1 MFQGGQAAIQT
12 RAGGI
17 RGAVLRLASSA
28 ICIMYNGLTKWDQ
41 GRIYLI
47 FFYICVFGGV
57 TGGCTAGQIMDWW
70 MLKHRKCDTKIN
82 KCIYCSTCDQIAIV
96 NIFTFLDYF
105 YFIQLF
111 HCIFRILS
119 DSFMYEWSRQGYGWE
134 RSGRR
139 SGIVVNLMRSAGGAA
154 AASITQ
160 GQGSSRADP

>member
-28 ICIMYNGLTKWDQ
+28 ICIFGSPSETKVV
-41 GRIYLI
+41 
-47 FFYICVFGGV
+47 FMCFYICVLGGV

-105 YFIQLF
+105 NFIQLF